1 MNGGQTS
8 IPNMKRRI
16 IEAGVNLAESL
27 RQVQSLAEL
36 RQLEPKVREF
46 SDRFDDEFGVA
57 DDPSWP
63 EKSTSLTMS
72 LWVAFNWRRDH
83 LAQPDNQSVAHLAD
97 EYLDQFVKE
106 LKGGD
111 WT

>member
-1 MNGGQTS
+1 MASDYARWGRALAQKMRDCQT
-8 IPNMKRRI
+8 
-16 IEAGVNLAESL
+16 LASL
-27 RQVQSLAEL
+27 ER
-36 RQLEPKVREF
+36 LEPEIKDF
-46 SDRFDDEFGVA
+46 SDRFDNEFGVA

-97 EYLDQFVKE
+97 EYLDQFVKALE
-106 LKGGD
+106 SGD
-111 WT
+111 WV

>member
-1 MNGGQTS
+1 MASDYTQWGRALAQKMRDCQT
-8 IPNMKRRI
+8 
-16 IEAGVNLAESL
+16 LTSL
-27 RQVQSLAEL
+27 ER
-36 RQLEPKVREF
+36 LEPEIKEF

-83 LAQPDNQSVAHLAD
+83 LAQPDNQNVARLAD
-97 EYLDQFVKE
+97 EYLDQFVKALE
-106 LKGGD
+106 SGD
-111 WT
+111 WA